1 MNTLNE
7 LTSELEKPYKAEQDA
22 AREQMLA
29 EIAAVLKPP
38 EPPADAFTSQDMA
51 DYWGITNDAAAN
63 RLKRDRRVERLGM
76 FANRMYYRIKD
87 D

>member
-1 MNTLNE
+1 MGVEDVT
-7 LTSELEKPYKAEQDA
+7 
-22 AREQMLA
+22 RESMLA

-76 FANRMYYRIKD
+76 FANRVYYRMKD
-87 D
+87 E

>member
-1 MNTLNE
+1 MSEYNLE
-7 LTSELEKPYKAEQDA
+7 LTSEDRTKF
-22 AREQMLA
+22 LA

-51 DYWGITNDAAAN
+51 DHWGITNDAAAN
-63 RLKRDRRVERLGM
+63 RLKRDHRVERLGM
-76 FANRMYYRIKD
+76 FASRMYYRIKD